1 VTRVAFFADCD
12 LMARIVDGI
21 VFSAKRMAFRIIFD
35 VDRLTGILYVWSV
48 TTTLESLEEL
58 S

>member
-21 VFSAKRMAFRIIFD
+21 IFSAKRMAFRSIFD

-48 TTTLESLEEL
+48 TTTLESLE
-58 S
+58 